1 MASLISL
8 GEVQRVVEIYKLVIR
23 ENQNLRLASKIL
35 NILKDLVF
43 SEPALVFLDK
53 ITVLKLLAKN
63 DRTPQGQLNAMIEIL
78 KANRRVNFTNK
89 NYDALRHLSDTELNS
104 FLKRLLEKEQIDESI
119 EIVQRCWQNRLKIDA
134 LMYLATL
141 PNLAKETKFKL
152 YKKTELLVGLPEIK
166 FQVVE
171 ALRSYGREHD
181 DSVKKYV
188 YKLLRIQKPA
198 MKMFLELL
206 LY

>member
-1 MASLISL
+1 MRFFPEWMASLISL

-104 FLKRLLEKEQIDESI
+104 FLKRLLEKEQI
-119 EIVQRCWQNRLKIDA
+119 
-134 LMYLATL
+134 LM
-141 PNLAKETKFKL
+141 K
-152 YKKTELLVGLPEIK
+152 V
-166 FQVVE
+166 
-171 ALRSYGREHD
+171 LR
-181 DSVKKYV
+181 
-188 YKLLRIQKPA
+188 
-198 MKMFLELL
+198 
-206 LY
+206 

>member
-1 MASLISL
+1 M

-104 FLKRLLEKEQIDESI
+104 FLKRLLEKEQI
-119 EIVQRCWQNRLKIDA
+119 
-134 LMYLATL
+134 LM
-141 PNLAKETKFKL
+141 K
-152 YKKTELLVGLPEIK
+152 V
-166 FQVVE
+166 
-171 ALRSYGREHD
+171 LR
-181 DSVKKYV
+181 
-188 YKLLRIQKPA
+188 
-198 MKMFLELL
+198 
-206 LY
+206 

>member
-1 MASLISL
+1 
-8 GEVQRVVEIYKLVIR
+8 
-23 ENQNLRLASKIL
+23 
-35 NILKDLVF
+35 
-43 SEPALVFLDK
+43 
-53 ITVLKLLAKN
+53 
-63 DRTPQGQLNAMIEIL
+63 
-78 KANRRVNFTNK
+78 
-89 NYDALRHLSDTELNS
+89 
-104 FLKRLLEKEQIDESI
+104 
-119 EIVQRCWQNRLKIDA
+119 
-134 LMYLATL
+134 MYLATL